1 MTSICLRPARRAKRV
16 RDVPCFATR
25 IVSDQPS
32 HRLAG
37 IPEKAAKFTPPAHF
51 GAGADRVASVKF
63 VAPERVYLTGSVAN
77 GGCLRISPGTSSTV
91 ADVAVEVPKGYY
103 AEKDYLDHRY
113 HAKRF
118 AYLQVLQQHLS
129 RAKWVA
135 SVSISAHHGDI
146 RKPCLLVTAAKT
158 KDMCLR
164 VLLTAP
170 ADTFPASRL
179 MPDKANLRN
188 LDEVEGERAPSP
200 NYNQS
205 ILEDM
210 FVEEH
215 GKFLRDATGEVEYLE
230 DACLLLKVWAA
241 RRGMLGAPDGF
252 SGFVLS
258 MLMTHLVTTGG
269 KLSPLMDTQQL
280 VKAALTLLSDPKVL
294 SGGFSAAAQQPLGR
308 WKRAFPF
315 VLIGPCG
322 SVNIGARVSKS
333 AIAEFAHE
341 AALSAAVLERGERTA
356 FEQVFLSAMYPAVR
370 YDVHLHVT
378 LDRNMTSA
386 SGLCDADAVSWR
398 GFETRVNEIATKAL
412 RSRAKLIRVQQQ
424 TFVNASDIRPALDSA
439 AQPATKKRKASEAD
453 AADGSID
460 EEHFKIWVGII
471 LDPDNASRLVDLGPS
486 SDDDELAK
494 DFRAFWGDRAELRRF
509 KDGRICE
516 SIVWDAIPIHERHH
530 IPALALE
537 YTVKRNLDA
546 AEEVDWSCNLLDA
559 ALKGKEGKIHEESS
573 PKALVQSLDR
583 LSKRMKELKDLPL
596 KVVNVQP
603 LSAAFRGTD
612 PFPPKPHQLAFGAGI
627 GMGRSDEHMSVC
639 PKALDVLVQL
649 EGSGRWPDNSMAIN
663 KTKAAMALKIAEQL
677 RSSFAMQTVV
687 AEEAIDVLHEGF
699 AIRMHINS
707 TAGGAKNEAAERH
720 LICGAAHAGV
730 IATVNLRFPAYGP
743 ATQVAKRWIAAHML
757 SPHFKGEVIELLMAY
772 LFLHPGA
779 FEPPTSREVA
789 FVRFLDLLASHPWN
803 VLPLFV
809 DPAVEED
816 GDEGITADAMQELE
830 KKMDEPDA
838 PSMCVWTP
846 YDSSGD
852 VWTQVGPGAVV
863 LKRAQVLASRGAE
876 RLKAILQGRNGMDAS
891 NAKNDAHAVRL
902 GDDAAWESLFTPALT
917 HYDIVLKLR
926 RASLPFPEHALFTP
940 KQIKRRL
947 VKELG
952 VDADGLLEAEHG
964 NKRGLQLAKMPEKV
978 LSRGPDKARAAMLI
992 GFDPLRCF
1000 IREAERR
1007 LGGTALLF
1015 ADEHGGDLVGV
1026 ALKPSMQH
1034 HGAELPS
1041 SLADFDPLGDFSAPA
1056 PPGVEEIAEELL
1068 FCGVGFV
1075 IDAYKGVKWA

>member
-1 MTSICLRPARRAKRV
+1 MT
-16 RDVPCFATR
+16 
-25 IVSDQPS
+25 
-32 HRLAG
+32 
-37 IPEKAAKFTPPAHF
+37 
-51 GAGADRVASVKF
+51 SVKF
-63 VAPERVYLTGSVAN
+63 VAPERVYLTGSMAN
-77 GGCLRISPGTSSTV
+77 GGCLRISPGTSSSV
-91 ADVAVEVPKGYY
+91 ADVAVEVPRGYF
-103 AEKDYLDHRY
+103 AAKDYLDHRY

-135 SVSISAHHGDI
+135 SVSMSAHHGDV
-146 RKPCLLVTAAKT
+146 RKLCLLVTAAKT
-158 KDMCLR
+158 NDLCLR
-164 VLLTAP
+164 VLVTAP
-170 ADTFPASRL
+170 SDAFPASRL
-179 MPDKANLRN
+179 MPDKANLRH
-188 LDEVEGERAPSP
+188 LDEVDGERAASP

-215 GKFLRDATGEVEYLE
+215 GKYLRDAAAEVEYLD

-252 SGFVLS
+252 TGFVLS
-258 MLMTHLVTTGG
+258 MLMSHLVTTGG
-269 KLSPLMDTQQL
+269 KLSPLMDAQQL
-280 VKAALTLLSDPKVL
+280 VKAALTFLADPKVL
-294 SGGFSAAAQQPLGR
+294 SGGFSAAKQNLGR

-315 VLIGPCG
+315 VLIGPDG
-322 SVNIGARVSKS
+322 NVNIGARVSKS

-341 AALSAAVLERGERTA
+341 AALSAAVLEHGQRTA
-356 FEQVFLSAMYPAVR
+356 FEQVFLSSMYPAVR

-378 LDRNMTSA
+378 MDRNKTSA
-386 SGLCDADAVSWR
+386 SGSCDADAVSWR
-398 GFETRVNEIATKAL
+398 ALEARVDEIATKTL
-412 RSRAKLIRVQQQ
+412 GSRAKVIRVQQQ
-424 TFVNASDIRPALDSA
+424 SFVNASDIRPSLEAA
-439 AQPATKKRKASEAD
+439 AQPGTKKRKASEAD
-453 AADGSID
+453 DTVGSVD
-460 EEHFKIWVGII
+460 EEHFKIWIGII

-486 SDDDELAK
+486 SDDDALAK
-494 DFRAFWGDRAELRRF
+494 AFRAFWGDRAELRRF

-516 SIVWDAIPIHERHH
+516 SIVWDAIPAHKRHH

-546 AEEVDWSCNLLDA
+546 AEDVDWSCNLLDA
-559 ALKGKEGKIHEESS
+559 ALRGKDGTGQEEGSTESS
-573 PKALVQSLDR
+573 AKTLVQSLDR

-627 GMGRSDEHMSVC
+627 GMGRSDEQISVC
-639 PKALDVLVQL
+639 PKPLDVLVQL
-649 EGSGRWPDNSMAIN
+649 EGSGRWPDNSTAIN

-677 RSSFAMQTVV
+677 RSSFATQTVV

-707 TAGGAKNEAAERH
+707 TAGGANNEAAERH

-757 SPHFKGEVIELLMAY
+757 SPHFKGETIELLMAH

-816 GDEGITADAMQELE
+816 GDEGITGDEMQEVE
-830 KKMDEPDA
+830 KKMDDPDA
-838 PSMCVWTP
+838 PSMCIWTP
-846 YDSSGD
+846 YDSAGD
-852 VWTQVGPGAVV
+852 VWTQRGPGAVV
-863 LKRAQVLASRGAE
+863 LKRTQVLASRGAE

-891 NAKNDAHAVRL
+891 ATKNDANAIRL

-926 RASLPFPEHALFTP
+926 RASLPFPDHALFTA

-947 VKELG
+947 IKELG

-978 LSRGPDKARAAMLI
+978 LARGPDKARAAMLV

-1000 IREAERR
+1000 LREAERR

-1015 ADEHGGDLVGV
+1015 ADEHGGDLIGV

-1034 HGAELPS
+1034 HGAELPA
-1041 SLADFDPLGDFSAPA
+1041 SLGDFDPLGDFSAPA
-1056 PPGVEEIAEELL
+1056 APSVDQIAEELL

-1075 IDAYKGVKWA
+1075 IDAYKGAKWA